1 MTDKTRKKKIGIY
14 PMVADVIHA
23 GHILAIQEAKSKCDY
38 LIVALHCCPNYK
50 NPIQT
55 IYERFIQLKNI
66 KGVDEVIP
74 YEDCAD
80 AGDMLQSTY
89 FDVYF
94 LGEDHKGQDFENKQL
109 LLNMGKEIVYLSRNH
124 KYSSS
129 YLKERIRGEIHEDG
143 GK

>member
-1 MTDKTRKKKIGIY
+1 MKVGIY
-14 PMVADVIHA
+14 PMVADVLHA

-50 NPIQT
+50 CPIQT
-55 IYERFIQLKNI
+55 IYERYIQLKNI

-74 YEDCAD
+74 YENCDD
-80 AGDMLQSTY
+80 AKDMLQSIP

-94 LGEDHKGQDFENKQL
+94 LGSDHKDKDFENKAL
-109 LLNMGKEIVYLSRNH
+109 LISMQKEICYLSRNH

-129 YLKERIRGEIHEDG
+129 YLKDRIRGEY
-143 GK
+143 

>member
-1 MTDKTRKKKIGIY
+1 MKIGIY

-23 GHILAIQEAKSKCDY
+23 GHILAIQEAKAHCDY

-50 NPIQT
+50 APIQT

-74 YEDCAD
+74 YENCED
-80 AGDMLQSTY
+80 AKDMLQSIP

-94 LGEDHKGQDFENKQL
+94 LGSDYLNKDFENKQL
-109 LLNMGKEIVYLSRNH
+109 LLEMNKEIYYLARNH
-124 KYSSS
+124 KYSST
-129 YLKERIRGEIHEDG
+129 YLKDRIKGEC
-143 GK
+143 

>member
-1 MTDKTRKKKIGIY
+1 MKIGIY

-23 GHILAIQEAKSKCDY
+23 GHILAIQEAKAHCDH

-50 NPIQT
+50 APIQT

-74 YEDCAD
+74 YENCED
-80 AGDMLQSTY
+80 AKDMLQSIP

-94 LGEDHKGQDFENKQL
+94 LGSDYLNKDFENKQL
-109 LLNMGKEIVYLSRNH
+109 LLEMNKEIYYLARNH
-124 KYSSS
+124 KYSST
-129 YLKERIRGEIHEDG
+129 YLKDRIKGEC
-143 GK
+143 